1 MRGHGLTNQS
11 VAPYSVVTE
20 IDQVGDNLVS
30 TGIMY
35 QTGGVITTDGA
46 EQTVLI
52 MDSPM
57 GLAYVMGVLFDLDPM
72 GAGETVVFR
81 NYQRIAVGGG
91 MLLMDYDSYVG
102 VDGGLANGEVLADV
116 GGAIYRHGYQLTIQR
131 TGGADHAYTWEA
143 YLVGE

>member
-1 MRGHGLTNQS
+1 MRSDGLTRQS
-11 VAPYSVVTE
+11 VAPGSVVLD
-20 IDQVGDNLVS
+20 IDQMSDNLNS
-30 TGIMY
+30 TGILY
-35 QTGGVITTDGA
+35 QTGGVITTDGN

-57 GLAYVMGVLFDLDPM
+57 GMAYVLGVLFDVDPM
-72 GAGETVVFR
+72 IGGDTVVFR

-91 MLLMDYDSYVG
+91 MLLMDYDSYTG
-102 VDGGLANGEVLADV
+102 IDGGLANGEVLADV

-131 TGGADHAYTWEA
+131 TAGADHTYTWEA

>member
-1 MRGHGLTNQS
+1 MRGRGLTNQS
-11 VAPYSVVTE
+11 VAPYGVAVE
-20 IDQVGDNLVS
+20 VDQVGDNLVA
-30 TGIMY
+30 TGILY
-35 QTGGVITTDGA
+35 QTGGVITTTAG

-52 MDSPM
+52 MDAPM
-57 GLAYVMGVLFDLDPM
+57 GMAYVLGVLFDLDPM

-81 NYQRIAVGGG
+81 TYQRIAVGGG

-116 GGAIYRHGYQLTIQR
+116 SGAIYRHGYQLTIQR
-131 TGGADHAYTWEA
+131 TGGADFAYTWEA